1 MKILNNI
8 SDKLCKINFAK
19 ISVTV
24 TIFPKSNDLQLS
36 MVSRKV
42 TLTEIKLGNSDR
54 LSGKITL
61 TAQFNASQSSDGI
74 SHA

>member
-1 MKILNNI
+1 MLILNNI
-8 SDKLCKINFAK
+8 SDNFYTINFAK
-19 ISVTV
+19 ISVKV
-24 TIFPKSNDLQLS
+24 TIFPKSNDLHLS

-42 TLTEIKLGNSDR
+42 TLTGIKLGNSNR

-61 TAQFNASQSSDGI
+61 TAQFNASQSSDEI